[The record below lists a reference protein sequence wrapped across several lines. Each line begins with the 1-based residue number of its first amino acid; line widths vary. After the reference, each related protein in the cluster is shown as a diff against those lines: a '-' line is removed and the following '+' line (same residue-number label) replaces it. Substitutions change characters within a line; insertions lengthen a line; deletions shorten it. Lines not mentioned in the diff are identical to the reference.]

1 MKNQGTARQ
10 VSLVAATSI
19 VVADIIGT
27 GIFTSLGFQ
36 VGDLPSGF
44 VILCLWALGG
54 LCAMC
59 GALCYAELGAAMP
72 RSGGEYHFLGKIY
85 HPAIGFVAGWISA
98 TAGFSA
104 PVALAAMAFGRYL
117 TGVFPQ
123 VSPLVA
129 SLLVVWVS
137 TPFLLGTPK
146 LGSIF
151 QIGSTLLKIVLI
163 LIVIVAGCLAGNAQ
177 SISFLPKAGDGEL
190 IASAPFAI
198 SLVYV
203 MFAYA
208 GWNASIYIAGEMK
221 NPSRAIPLSVG
232 IGTAIV
238 TVLYL
243 GVNSVFLI
251 STPMQEIAG
260 KVEVALV
267 AAPHLFGT
275 SGGQI
280 MAAMLC
286 LSLISTVSAMMWIGP
301 RVMMVM
307 GEDLPGLRWLAARS
321 TNGIP
326 VRATLVQFALVN
338 FLLLVTSFEQVLTGA
353 QVLLQLCSFLAV
365 LGVVILR
372 FSQPGL
378 PRPYRTWGYPLTPF
392 IFLAVSG
399 WMLWHTI
406 VSRPV
411 ESAAGLAVAV
421 AGLLLYLIS
430 HRKCPASR

>member
-1 MKNQGTARQ
+1 LKNQGTARQ

-44 VILCLWALGG
+44 VIVCLWALGG

-104 PVALAAMAFGRYL
+104 PVALAAMAFGKYL

-177 SISFLPKAGDGEL
+177 AISFLPKAGDGEL

-232 IGTAIV
+232 TGTANV

>member
-1 MKNQGTARQ
+1 MRQ
-10 VSLVAATSI
+10 VSLVAATAI
-19 VVADIIGT
+19 VVADVIGT

-104 PVALAAMAFGRYL
+104 PVALAAMAFGKYL

-123 VSPLVA
+123 ISPLVA

-146 LGSIF
+146 LGSAF
-151 QIGSTLLKIVLI
+151 QIGSTLLKIFLI
-163 LIVIVAGCLAGNAQ
+163 LVVIGAGFLAGNIQ
-177 SISFLPKAGDGEL
+177 SISFLPKPGDGEL

-208 GWNASIYIAGEMK
+208 GWNASIYIAGEIK
-221 NPSRAIPLSVG
+221 NPSKTIPFSVG

-267 AAPHLFGT
+267 AAPHLFGA

-280 MAAMLC
+280 MAGMLC

-307 GEDLPGLRWLAARS
+307 GEDLRGLRWLAGRS
-321 TNGIP
+321 STGIP

-365 LGVVILR
+365 LGVMILR
-372 FSQPGL
+372 RSAPNL
-378 PRPYRTWGYPLTPF
+378 PRPYRTWGYPVTPL
-392 IFLAVSG
+392 IFLGVSG

-406 VSRPV
+406 VSKPL
-411 ESAAGLAVAV
+411 ESATSLAVAA
-421 AGLLLYLIS
+421 AGLLLYFFS
-430 HRKCPASR
+430 HRKDAPTENCSEKI

>member
-1 MKNQGTARQ
+1 M
-10 VSLVAATSI
+10 AATSI

-44 VILCLWALGG
+44 VIVCLWALGG

-104 PVALAAMAFGRYL
+104 PVALAAMAFGKYL

-177 SISFLPKAGDGEL
+177 AISFLPKAGDGEL

>member
-1 MKNQGTARQ
+1 M
-10 VSLVAATSI
+10 AATSI

-177 SISFLPKAGDGEL
+177 SISFLPKEGDGEL